1 MQTPRAAAAGRPPP
15 GCTPATMYH
24 DAPEL
29 GLGTLGAGVTPLG
42 VGPMALGVGA
52 DQLGGQGGALTSAL
66 GGGGGA
72 AAAGSSGSLSLL
84 TVGGHAPPSTPA
96 VSLLGGLTSD

>member
-1 MQTPRAAAAGRPPP
+1 
-15 GCTPATMYH
+15 MYH

-29 GLGTLGAGVTPLG
+29 GLGTLGVGVTPLG

-66 GGGGGA
+66 GGGGGGV

-84 TVGGHAPPSTPA
+84 SVGGHAPPSTPA